1 MLFSA
6 IQQSESVLYMCVCT
20 YIYIYI
26 YMLFKILFLYSSLQ
40 NVEKSSPYYTVGPY
54 YFTYS
59 SVGKRDKEKM
69 KVGKNLRWRR
79 RLKSASAKFLPSEH
93 KSQEDFLAL
102 RK

>member
-1 MLFSA
+1 
-6 IQQSESVLYMCVCT
+6 
-20 YIYIYI
+20 
-26 YMLFKILFLYSSLQ
+26 MLFKILFLYSSLQ
-40 NVEKSSPYYTVGPY
+40 NVEKSSPYYTVDPY
-54 YFTYS
+54 YFTHS

-79 RLKSASAKFLPSEH
+79 RLKSASAKFLNLLIRALPSEH